1 MSAGSDNEDHSW
13 PAFVDALTTMTM
25 ILTFVML
32 ILSVAIAS
40 LAQNVSKY
48 VIDQISEAIGKPVEP
63 TASAEKSTRDV
74 IEAIEKLKAAAKPVP
89 LQTQPVEQEKKIEAT
104 VEEKKPVDKVA
115 ATSTQTML
123 TLKYPVRQ
131 SRLDATA
138 EAELKTF
145 LETSAAAKSATVL
158 EVRAFASL
166 AVGSISEAK
175 RFAYYRA
182 MILRSS
188 LITAGIPAEKV
199 NIQVE
204 LSNAAEDT
212 DIARIYAK

>member
-1 MSAGSDNEDHSW
+1 MNLHIVGFWYNKDLFAQAGITE
-13 PAFVDALTTMTM
+13 
-25 ILTFVML
+25 
-32 ILSVAIAS
+32 
-40 LAQNVSKY
+40 
-48 VIDQISEAIGKPVEP
+48 EP
-63 TASAEKSTRDV
+63 ETLDELNAV
-74 IEAIEKLKAAAKPVP
+74 VEKLKAAAKPVP

-115 ATSTQTML
+115 ATSTQSML

-145 LETSAAAKSATVL
+145 LETSAPVRAARML

-166 AVGSISEAK
+166 AVGSVSEAK

-182 MILRSS
+182 MILRST
-188 LITAGIPAEKV
+188 LITAGIPAEKI

-204 LSNAAEDT
+204 MSNAAEDS
-212 DIARIYAK
+212 DIARVYAR